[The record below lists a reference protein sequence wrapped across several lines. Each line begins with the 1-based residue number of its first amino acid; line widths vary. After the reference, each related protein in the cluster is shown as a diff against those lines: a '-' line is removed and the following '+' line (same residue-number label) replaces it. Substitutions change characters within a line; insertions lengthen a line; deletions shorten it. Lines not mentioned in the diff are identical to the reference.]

1 MASVF
6 DSATGLTTKYY
17 YDFTGRNG
25 ATELRNGADLVFRVS
40 ATYDEHNQVT
50 SQTRQYASGS
60 YTDTYTYNDNH
71 TLQGMVMGNIRGIG
85 YDYDGMQRIVAMNTG
100 DINNT
105 EDPNAFA
112 PNGRQFTYRNSTVDN
127 SLESGVTTN
136 QITKIHYHELVAKRG
151 YPSFD
156 FDYTYDDNGNILTYT
171 SPVETIHYEYDSQNQ
186 LTSADNTGGGMDF
199 SYTYDA
205 GGNIDYRKEYAYTTA
220 ATPGNLRKTVD
231 YSYDNS
237 TGWKDRLV
245 SYNGKTITYEST
257 ASGKI
262 SGNILSDGTWTY
274 NWQKGRQLASMTS
287 GSTTWSFTYNADG
300 LRTKRTNGS
309 STYSYI
315 YNGDKLSQMTVGNN
329 TLNFAYDA
337 SGTPLTV
344 TYNNTV
350 YYYVTNIQGDVIAIL
365 NSSGSPVVTYTYDAW
380 GKVLSTSG
388 SMASTLGSHNPLR
401 YRSYVY
407 DQESGLYYLQSRYY
421 DPNIGRFINADA
433 LITTGQGL
441 LGNNMFAY
449 CNNNPVLYSDRYGT
463 IPYNDSWLEESF
475 RETGRLMYEFFIG
488 RTHPDRQTDE
498 INNSIIEEQNK
509 LVGNSIRS
517 SWDTYQSSY
526 IRNQESELR
535 LAQSNVSVK
544 TNSVRN
550 EEAQTLVSVKTNSVR
565 NEEAQT

>member
-1 MASVF
+1 MSDRLTRYTEIGGDFYHAVGYNYDKLNNLTSLVESIGSTGFVTSYAYDDDNRVTSVTSG
-6 DSATGLTTKYY
+6 SANKAYTYDAFGRSGTQTTKHNTSTVKT
-17 YDFTGRNG
+17 DSFTFNNPTPSTTSAQIHTHTIDTNG
-25 ATELRNGADLVFRVS
+25 FDK
-40 ATYDEHNQVT
+40 
-50 SQTRQYASGS
+50 
-60 YTDTYTYNDNH
+60 TYT
-71 TLQGMVMGNIRGIG
+71 
-85 YDYDGMQRIVAMNTG
+85 
-100 DINNT
+100 
-105 EDPNAFA
+105 
-112 PNGRQFTYRNSTVDN
+112 
-127 SLESGVTTN
+127 
-136 QITKIHYHELVAKRG
+136 
-151 YPSFD
+151 
-156 FDYTYDDNGNILTYT
+156 YTYDDNGNITSVSDGATTTTY
-171 SPVETIHYEYDSQNQ
+171 VYDSANQ
-186 LTSADNTGGGMDF
+186 LIRENNQAGNFTHVWA
-199 SYTYDA
+199 YDA
-205 GGNIDYRKEYAYTTA
+205 GGNIDYRKEYPYTTA
-220 ATPGNLRKTVD
+220 TTLGTATKTVD
-231 YSYDNS
+231 YSYDTS
-237 TGWKDRLV
+237 TNWKDRLV
-245 SYNGKTITYEST
+245 SYNGKTLTYEST

-309 STYSYI
+309 TTYNYI

-329 TLNFAYDA
+329 NLNFAYDA

-380 GKVLSTSG
+380 GKILSTSG

-407 DQESGLYYLQSRYY
+407 DQESGLYYLQTRYY
-421 DPNIGRFINADA
+421 NPITGRFINADA

-449 CNNNPVLYSDRYGT
+449 CNNNPVLYSDFSGT
-463 IPYNDSWLEESF
+463 IPYADGLLDESF
-475 RETGRLMYEFFIG
+475 KEAGMLMYEFFTG